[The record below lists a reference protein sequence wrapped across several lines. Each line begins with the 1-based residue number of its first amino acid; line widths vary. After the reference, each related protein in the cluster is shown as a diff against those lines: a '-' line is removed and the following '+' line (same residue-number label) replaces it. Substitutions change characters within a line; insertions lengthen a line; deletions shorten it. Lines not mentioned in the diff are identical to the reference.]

1 MTPVCWKGN
10 AYIDAFLADSD
21 IFCINTRSTQGCSE
35 DYLQCTAYDKTILT
49 HAGCK
54 SSQELVKRIFYLL
67 FKPSVRFYSPL
78 ELRKGVALNSE
89 SLNTRH
95 DLSSTGLAVVLQG
108 LVRPRLRGT
117 ELEFWRNSAKRPAPI
132 ALLPTVAQ
140 PEWRMAPDAVFSPY
154 ASVRYF
160 TPHMVHSQ
168 YNLLLMPHS

>member
-1 MTPVCWKGN
+1 MPLYRETAAGN
-10 AYIDAFLADSD
+10 AYIDAFLTDSD

-95 DLSSTGLAVVLQG
+95 DEIVPEARVYSLSDGTHLRADAPHGETGTA
-108 LVRPRLRGT
+108 GT
-117 ELEFWRNSAKRPAPI
+117 ERRA
-132 ALLPTVAQ
+132 T
-140 PEWRMAPDAVFSPY
+140 D
-154 ASVRYF
+154 
-160 TPHMVHSQ
+160 
-168 YNLLLMPHS
+168 